1 MASSSARSFQKSLG
15 VGALASLA
23 DLLALV
29 VLVDGLALDP
39 TLANVPAL
47 LLGALIQFVGN
58 KWFAF
63 EDRSRA
69 YVRQGAEFA
78 AVELGALAL
87 NALAFHALVT
97 LVHAPYG
104 LARILGSALVYL
116 GFSYPLWRRIFRGD
130 GTIRA

>member
-1 MASSSARSFQKSLG
+1 MTSSPARSFQKSLG
-15 VGALASLA
+15 VGALASLV

-29 VLVDGLALDP
+29 VLVDGLSLDP
-39 TLANVPAL
+39 TWANVPAL
-47 LLGALIQFVGN
+47 LFGALIQFFGN

-63 EDRSRA
+63 EDRSRD
-69 YVRQGAEFA
+69 YGRQGAEFA
-78 AVELGALAL
+78 LVELGALAL
-87 NALAFHALVT
+87 NALAFHVLVT

-130 GTIRA
+130 GTIRV